1 MSVTSTDLMR
11 VVKTIWSTQFGLV
24 LDDPEAADFESE
36 WAEDETIVVRIRF
49 IGGFSGTLEQRC
61 SRSLSERA
69 AAAAFASEGSE
80 VDSGEI
86 RDVVAELAHM
96 TAGNLKAM
104 LPGDSQVVYPG
115 TIETQTKDR
124 EPIATAR
131 FTLDGEPLLVNLS
144 RQNSEA

>member
-11 VVKTIWSTQFGLV
+11 VVTTIWSTQFGLV
-24 LDDPEAADFESE
+24 LDDPEAADFDSG
-36 WAEDETIVVRIRF
+36 WAEGETIVVRIRF
-49 IGGFSGTLEQRC
+49 IGAFSGTLEQRC
-61 SRSLSERA
+61 SRSLSARA

-96 TAGNLKAM
+96 TAGNLKTM
-104 LPGDSQVVYPG
+104 LPGDSEVVYPG
-115 TIETQTKDR
+115 TIETQTSDE

-131 FTLDGEPLLVNLS
+131 FTLDGEPLLVTLS
-144 RQNSEA
+144 RQSSEA